1 MKMNNKKKEPIKYK
15 KIKKEDP
22 ILKKIIIEII
32 STKKEILIIVID
44 IQITINTNRTSDMII
59 IRGIIEDL
67 MII

>member
-1 MKMNNKKKEPIKYK
+1 MNNKKKEPIKYK